1 MEITQIVKLL
11 DQNNFKYT
19 VKKEI
24 ITVSLEFSQNVV
36 IDLSDPTKIIISD
49 YLSSWNFL
57 TGCIKMSLKNAFLY
71 NFIGLLFF
79 GFFSQY
85 TAFTNSNLTN
95 LFLLFIA
102 WILLFSTFYLVKLE
116 SFKIQFAAMRK

>member
-24 ITVSLEFSQNVV
+24 ITVSLEFSQNVI